1 MPIDIAST
9 QESSANVVAV
19 ATAAASGAGASK
31 DEDVLTNKNG
41 GRMVVQ
47 WNIPIKTIKPMALKF
62 RLNNKILWNFNC
74 G

>member
-19 ATAAASGAGASK
+19 ATAAASGTGASK

-47 WNIPIKTIKPMALKF
+47 WGIFPLKPSNPWH
-62 RLNNKILWNFNC
+62 LNSD
-74 G
+74 

>member
-41 GRMVVQ
+41 GGWLGYNMNMIVYMPPV
-47 WNIPIKTIKPMALKF
+47 A
-62 RLNNKILWNFNC
+62 
-74 G
+74 